1 MWLMLQQAQPE
12 DYVIA
17 TGRTVSVRDFCQLAF
32 SHADLDYKKYVVS
45 DKKFERPAEVDV
57 LMGSAAK
64 ARQKLGWQPRT
75 TLEELVAMMVDA
87 DLQRVAA
94 EITAV
99 RNQGKAAL

>member
-1 MWLMLQQAQPE
+1 MWLMLQQAQPD

-17 TGRTVSVRDFCQLAF
+17 TGRSVSVRDFCQLAF
-32 SHADLDYKKYVVS
+32 AHAGLDYKKYVVS

-75 TLEELVAMMVDA
+75 TLEQLVAMMVDA
-87 DLQRVAA
+87 DLERVAA
-94 EITAV
+94 EAAAERNRGKSAV
-99 RNQGKAAL
+99 